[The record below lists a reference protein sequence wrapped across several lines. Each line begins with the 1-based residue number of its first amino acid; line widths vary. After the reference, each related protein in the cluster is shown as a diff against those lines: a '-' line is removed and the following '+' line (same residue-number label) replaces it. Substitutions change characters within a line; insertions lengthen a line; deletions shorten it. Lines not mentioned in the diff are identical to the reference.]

1 MTGETGSWYALA
13 SVQPGGRPPAPG
25 ELALVQSFINSHF
38 DLQVHRGSDLFATPA
53 ALRDWLLGRD
63 LIDAR
68 AQVGRRELFRALA
81 VREALRELARSGG
94 QRAMADELRQLN
106 QAADG
111 AGAEFRF
118 ASGGPRFVLQ
128 AGGGFPAALGLV
140 LALAGRA
147 MIDGSWS
154 RLKVCPGEDCGWVFY
169 DHSRNQTGR
178 WCSMSVCGGRAK
190 ARAHYRRLRRGGG

>member
-1 MTGETGSWYALA
+1 MTGETGSRYALA

-38 DLQVHRGSDLFATPA
+38 DLQVRRGSDLFATPA

-68 AQVGRRELFRALA
+68 AQVGRPELVRALA

-94 QRAMADELRQLN
+94 RGAMADELRQLN

-111 AGAEFRF
+111 AGVEFRF
-118 ASGGPRFVLQ
+118 ACGGPRFVLQ

-190 ARAHYRRLRRGGG
+190 ARAHYRRLRRGRG